1 MKEMSLRQILI
12 SLFFAFPLLSI
23 AQETNSIMEYIDT
36 YKGIAMAEM
45 KRTGVPA
52 SIKLAQGIHETL
64 AGTSPLVTK
73 SNNHF
78 GIKCKTG
85 WNGPSVKH
93 DDDARNEC
101 FRKYESSEASYRDH
115 SDFLRGSQRYAHLF
129 NLDPTDYEGWAWGL
143 KKAGYAT
150 NPKYAQTLIK
160 LIEDY
165 GLQQYSLI
173 ALGRQQADSEAET
186 ITEDAPESTSGEIMP
201 VEKISAEKE
210 LPGKAVADKTTV
222 EKAPVVEPLSQKEEN
237 RPIVTKPT
245 ERYPSGIFQQN
256 GLRAIFVQAGTPYL
270 AIANQCK
277 IPLSRLFEYNEIRP
291 ATEAATDQVLYLEKK
306 GKSQFHLPSLHK
318 KTR

>member
-1 MKEMSLRQILI
+1 MRLKRVIFLMILSL
-12 SLFFAFPLLSI
+12 PLLGK
-23 AQETNSIMEYIDT
+23 AQDVSAIMEYIDT
-36 YKGIAMAEM
+36 YKTLAMSEM

-52 SIKLAQGIHETL
+52 SIKLAQGIHETM
-64 AGTSPLVTK
+64 AGTSPLVMK

-85 WNGPSVKH
+85 WSGPSVKH

-101 FRKYESSEASYRDH
+101 FRKYESSDDSYRDH
-115 SDFLRGSQRYAHLF
+115 SDFLKGSPRYAGLF

-173 ALGRQQADSEAET
+173 ALGRQKPATEEEV
-186 ITEDAPESTSGEIMP
+186 IVEDAPEPEPAVSQSTSVKPTGEQDASGQTP
-201 VEKISAEKE
+201 AKAEESKSLE
-210 LPGKAVADKTTV
+210 VQSVRNHTAD
-222 EKAPVVEPLSQKEEN
+222 N
-237 RPIVTKPT
+237 NPT
-245 ERYPSGIFQQN
+245 ERYPSGIFRQN

-277 IPLSRLFEYNEIRP
+277 ISLSRLFEYNEISP
-291 ATEAATDQVLYLEKK
+291 AVQAVSDQVLYLEKP
-306 GKSQFHLPSLHK
+306 GKTRIHLPSLNKRAH
-318 KTR
+318 